1 LMSPNQEA
9 AEIRQMSSA
18 PSVEIVEREFVR
30 IFGRTPRLYSAPGR
44 VNLIGEHTDYNEGF
58 VMPAAI
64 DLFCWVAAAPRT
76 DKRVTVYSIHYEQ
89 SVTVDLNAS
98 LAPRGDWSDYVTGT
112 TVALQLGGYE
122 VGGAD
127 IVVGG
132 NVPLGAGLS
141 SSAAIEVAAG
151 YALLDNS
158 DAPIDRLQLA
168 VACRRGENEFVGAR
182 VGIMDQFIAAH
193 GLAEHASMLDCRSL
207 TAKYLPVANEVRL
220 VVCNTGVKHRHAG
233 GEYNVRRAQC
243 DEGVQ
248 RISAAFP
255 NVNSL
260 RDVVPTQ
267 LEECKAMLPDVI
279 YRRCR
284 HVVCENERVQ
294 AAAEALL
301 KNDLVALGGLMAKSH
316 SSLRNDYE
324 VSCPEL
330 DLMVE
335 IASGKPGV
343 FGSRMTGG
351 GFGGCT
357 INVVRAKAAD
367 EFKAQ
372 VTAEYKERTGISP
385 DIYILNITDGV
396 KAISAGNNAA

>member
-1 LMSPNQEA
+1 MSPDEESAQTQ
-9 AEIRQMSSA
+9 QMSSA
-18 PSVEIVEREFVR
+18 PSVEIVGREFVR
-30 IFGRTPRLYSAPGR
+30 IFGRPPRLYRAPGR
-44 VNLIGEHTDYNEGF
+44 VNLIGEHTDYNHGF

-64 DLFCWVAAAPRT
+64 DLFCWVAAAPRK
-76 DKRVTVYSIHYEQ
+76 DKRVTVHSIHYHQ
-89 SVTVDLNAS
+89 SVTVDLDTA
-98 LAPRGDWSDYVTGT
+98 LVPRGDWSDYVTGT
-112 TVALQLGGYE
+112 AVALKLGGYK

-127 IVVGG
+127 LVVGG

-151 YALLDNS
+151 YALLDS
-158 DAPIDRLQLA
+158 GDAPIDLLQLA

-182 VGIMDQFIAAH
+182 VGIMDQFIAVH
-193 GLAEHASMLDCRSL
+193 GRAEHALMLDCRSL
-207 TAKYLPVANEVRL
+207 RANYLPVPNDIRL

-233 GEYNVRRAQC
+233 GEYNVRRTQC
-243 DEGVQ
+243 EEGVQ

-255 NVNSL
+255 SVKSL

-267 LEECKAMLPDVI
+267 LEECKPMLPEVI

-284 HVVCENERVQ
+284 HVVSENERVQ
-294 AAAEALL
+294 AASEALL

-316 SSLRNDYE
+316 SSLRDDYE
-324 VSCPEL
+324 VSCTEL

-335 IASGKPGV
+335 IASNKPGV

-357 INVVRAKAAD
+357 INVVRAAAAD

-372 VTAEYKERTGISP
+372 VAAEYKVRTGISP

-396 KAISAGNNAA
+396 KAISPGDFAA

>member
-1 LMSPNQEA
+1 
-9 AEIRQMSSA
+9 MSSA
-18 PSVEIVEREFVR
+18 PSVEIVASEFVR
-30 IFGRTPRLYSAPGR
+30 IFGKPPRLYRAPGR
-44 VNLIGEHTDYNEGF
+44 VNLIGEHTDYNQGF

-64 DLFCWVAAAPRT
+64 DLFCWMAAAPRK
-76 DKRVTVYSIHYEQ
+76 DKRVTVHSINYGQ
-89 SVTVDLNAS
+89 SVTVDLETN
-98 LAPRGDWSDYVTGT
+98 LVPRGDWSDYVTGT
-112 TVALQLGGYE
+112 ALALKLGGHK

-141 SSAAIEVAAG
+141 SSAAIEVATG

-158 DAPIDRLQLA
+158 DAPIDLLQLA
-168 VACRRGENEFVGAR
+168 VACRRGEYEFVGAR

-193 GLAEHASMLDCRSL
+193 GRAEHALLLDCRSL
-207 TAKYLPVANEVRL
+207 RANYLRVPNDIRL

-243 DEGVQ
+243 EEGVQ
-248 RISAAFP
+248 RISAAVP
-255 NVNSL
+255 SVKSL

-267 LEECKAMLPDVI
+267 LEECKPMLPEVI

-284 HVVCENERVQ
+284 HVVSENQRVQ
-294 AAAEALL
+294 AASEALL

-316 SSLRNDYE
+316 SSLRDDYE
-324 VSCPEL
+324 VSCTEL

-335 IASGKPGV
+335 IASNKPGV

-357 INVVRAKAAD
+357 INVVRAAAAD

-372 VTAEYKERTGISP
+372 VTAEYKARTGISP

-396 KAISAGNNAA
+396 KAVSAGDFAA